1 MIAIRQLDKP
11 ASASP
16 ALTTSHALLTDAWT
30 KDVSALQAALGRIEK
45 GGGLSGDC
53 RVTFFEVA
61 GDAQL
66 HVEVAHRAAAG
77 NMNGSSG
84 AGSISERV
92 VHNRAFSRLPRYQVL
107 REIREMVFARR
118 P

>member
-11 ASASP
+11 VLASP
-16 ALTTSHALLTDAWT
+16 ALTTTHALLTDAWT
-30 KDVSALQAALGRIEK
+30 KDVNALQAALGRIEK
-45 GGGLSGDC
+45 GAGLSSDC

-66 HVEVAHRAAAG
+66 HVEVAHRPTAG
-77 NMNGSSG
+77 NVNGSSG
-84 AGSISERV
+84 AASTSERV
-92 VHNRAFSRLPRYQVL
+92 VHNRAFGRVPRYQVL
-107 REIREMVFARR
+107 RELREMVFAGR

>member
-11 ASASP
+11 VPASA
-16 ALTTSHALLTDAWT
+16 ALTTSHVLLTDAWT
-30 KDVSALQAALGRIEK
+30 ADVNALQAALGRIEK
-45 GGGLSGDC
+45 GAGLSSDC

-66 HVEVAHRAAAG
+66 HVEVTHRSAAA
-77 NMNGSSG
+77 NVNGSPG
-84 AGSISERV
+84 AESASERV
-92 VHNRAFSRLPRYQVL
+92 VHNRAFSRAPRYQVL
-107 REIREMVFARR
+107 RGIREMVFAGR